1 MPHKALN
8 MFDFRHVTF
17 KYIETLI
24 SKLSQKNET
33 WTVIGC
39 FAPQFLVLQDRLT
52 PLKAFY
58 VRCVLKAGIHSVF
71 VMCIFILPFLFKW
84 FSSNSDAVKCVKF

>member
-1 MPHKALN
+1 MHFSLLWQWHIMPHKALN

-52 PLKAFY
+52 PFEGLLRTLCPKGRYTF
-58 VRCVLKAGIHSVF
+58 SVCNVYIYF
-71 VMCIFILPFLFKW
+71 T
-84 FSSNSDAVKCVKF
+84 FSV